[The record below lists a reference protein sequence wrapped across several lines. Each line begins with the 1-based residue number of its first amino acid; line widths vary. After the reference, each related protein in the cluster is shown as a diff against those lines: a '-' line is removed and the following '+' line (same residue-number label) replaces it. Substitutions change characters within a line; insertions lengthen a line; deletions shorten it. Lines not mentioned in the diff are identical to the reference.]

1 MSLVNI
7 VNELVVDNVKKSSN
21 FYKEN
26 FGFEIEF
33 VDGDPIVW
41 MQMKNGN
48 VRIMLEEY
56 SKVWEEI
63 RGFPIKNN
71 ASNLIK
77 FKYDNESEVKNIYE
91 KLKKNNV
98 LIFMEIKK
106 TDYETI
112 EFGAYDIDKNMI
124 IVST

>member
-56 SKVWEEI
+56 SKV
-63 RGFPIKNN
+63 
-71 ASNLIK
+71 
-77 FKYDNESEVKNIYE
+77 
-91 KLKKNNV
+91 
-98 LIFMEIKK
+98 
-106 TDYETI
+106 
-112 EFGAYDIDKNMI
+112 
-124 IVST
+124 

>member
-56 SKVWEEI
+56 SKVCEEI